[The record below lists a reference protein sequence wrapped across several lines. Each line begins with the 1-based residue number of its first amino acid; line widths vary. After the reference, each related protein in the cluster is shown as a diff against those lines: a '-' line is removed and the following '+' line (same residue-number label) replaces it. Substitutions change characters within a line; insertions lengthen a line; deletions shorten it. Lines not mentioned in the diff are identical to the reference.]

1 MTLLNQNNLRETW
14 ATRVGVILAVTGS
27 AVGLGNF
34 LRFPGLAAE
43 YGGGTFI
50 VPYIVSLLLLG
61 IPIALAEWG
70 LGRYGGTRGCNSAPG
85 IFRTV
90 WRSRAASYMGVL
102 GPVLPLIIYMY
113 YVIVQAWC
121 LGYAWMYLRGEIK
134 AETEEE
140 AGAVFANYIGYGAD
154 GDALRVTQ
162 TPVLAF
168 AAVCFLINF
177 ALIYWGIRKG
187 IELFCRIAMPALVIC
202 AIIVLIRVVTL
213 PAPADAPHQTVV
225 NGLGY
230 MWNPVAQ
237 PEKLAPGDENVEA
250 LLEHAGD
257 LPEVLLVLGRVYAD
271 LDRHEMALGAFERAY
286 EQQQD
291 YIFILPEM
299 AEILLRNDEE
309 DKAAQLLL
317 RYEERLEKM
326 VKMVKDTDETPDR
339 TRLYLVDI
347 LSVVHD
353 ESAHQALKTA
363 LASDPV
369 ATIRAEAAVALGEL
383 GAFDARDT
391 LQKAAVD
398 DEAEAVRNAARH
410 ALERLREIEEAAPSP

>member
-1 MTLLNQNNLRETW
+1 MITSRIRIALIVAALAMWIAACDDDEDDASLTVGAPPSTSEEGAPDGDGDLEGLDDDSRESGGVEGAVHGADIPEGTDEQQSKFTRARAAFLDDDLDEAEALFKELALEEQVTSETLS
-14 ATRVGVILAVTGS
+14 S
-27 AVGLGNF
+27 A
-34 LRFPGLAAE
+34 
-43 YGGGTFI
+43 
-50 VPYIVSLLLLG
+50 
-61 IPIALAEWG
+61 IALAQIYVET
-70 LGRYGGTRGCNSAPG
+70 GRP
-85 IFRTV
+85 
-90 WRSRAASYMGVL
+90 
-102 GPVLPLIIYMY
+102 
-113 YVIVQAWC
+113 
-121 LGYAWMYLRGEIK
+121 
-134 AETEEE
+134 EE
-140 AGAVFANYIGYGAD
+140 AE
-154 GDALRVTQ
+154 
-162 TPVLAF
+162 
-168 AAVCFLINF
+168 
-177 ALIYWGIRKG
+177 
-187 IELFCRIAMPALVIC
+187 ELF
-202 AIIVLIRVVTL
+202 
-213 PAPADAPHQTVV
+213 DS
-225 NGLGY
+225 
-230 MWNPVAQ
+230 
-237 PEKLAPGDENVEA
+237 

-317 RYEERLEKM
+317 RYEDRLEKM